1 MTEALAA
8 LARREKIADGVI
20 HALGIAASITAA
32 VILLIIVAGTLPLG
46 ATLAV
51 AVYAATLV
59 AVFAASAGYHM
70 VPWPALKPVLRRIDH
85 AAIYFKIAGTYTPFA
100 LLKMATPMGYALLA
114 AVWAIGLF
122 GAALKLFLPGRLE
135 RTSYALYLLAGWAGL
150 FALGELLAS
159 LSVEV
164 LVLLG
169 IGGVLYTVGVVFHL
183 WHRLPYNTAV
193 WHGFVLAAS
202 ACHFAAIVCVV
213 APDLA

>member
-1 MTEALAA
+1 MTQALAL

-20 HALGIAASITAA
+20 HALGIAASTTAA
-32 VILLIIVAGTLPLG
+32 VILLSIVAGTLTPG
-46 ATLAV
+46 ATLAI

-122 GAALKLFLPGRLE
+122 GAAFKLFLPGRLE

-150 FALGELLAS
+150 FVLGELLAS
-159 LSVEV
+159 LSVAV
-164 LVLLG
+164 LVLLAV
-169 IGGVLYTVGVVFHL
+169 GGVLYTVGVVFHL
-183 WHRLPYNTAV
+183 WSRLPYNTAV
-193 WHGFVLAAS
+193 WHAFVLAAS
-202 ACHFAAIVCVV
+202 ACHFAAIACVV
-213 APDLA
+213 APQLA